1 MATPRFWTVVENR
14 HVVALFDG
22 DAEGKKKAEA
32 EAKLFGG
39 RAVFMVIPDD
49 NDRVRSRKAPL

>member
-1 MATPRFWTVVENR
+1 MENR
-14 HVVALFDG
+14 RVVAIFVV

-39 RAVFMVIPDD
+39 EAVLMTVPEDEKG
-49 NDRVRSRKAPL
+49 RPRKASL